1 VDKERDEIN
10 KRDERKIPSEG
21 HRPPDWRTEPPT
33 SRGIFVWILVLGI
46 ILLAFHLFVGQRDE
60 IRKLTRSEFYELIK
74 AHGKGDGKITINKC
88 ELVRDVVGDY
98 FAQGVYT
105 IRSPD
110 NKLKEVRF
118 KTNLRVSDK
127 LEEMLDEYGI
137 QYEYVY
143 QSPFVA
149 QFLTNVLPSLL
160 ILGLIFFLFVKQM
173 RAVGQG
179 ALSFGKSRAKLLNR
193 DKHRVTFDDVAGIDE
208 AKEEVQEIIEFLKNP
223 KKFQKLGGRI
233 PKGVLLVGPPGTGK
247 TLLAKAIAGEADVPF
262 FSISG
267 SDFVE
272 MFVGVGASRVRDMF
286 EQGKRNAPC
295 LIFIDEI
302 DAVGRSRF
310 SGIGGGHDEREQTLN
325 ALLVEMDGFD
335 TQEGI
340 IIIAAT
346 NRPDVLDPALL
357 RPGRFDRQIAIDLPT
372 IDGREAILKMH
383 ARKLRLAKDVDLRK
397 IARGTP
403 GFSGADLANLLNEA
417 ALLAARQNKDAIDMH
432 DLEEARDKVKWGRE
446 RRSRVLDDYE
456 KKITAYHE
464 SGHAVVL
471 ASIEGHEPLH
481 KITIIPRGISY
492 LGATVQLPEKERYV
506 ESKSKLLGMLT
517 GLMGGR
523 VAEQIVFGDVTTGAT
538 SDLKEATRI
547 ARMMVCTWGMSENL
561 GPQSFGDHQEFMF
574 LARELVRAPEYSEY
588 TARKIDEEVEQLLR
602 KCYDR
607 AYQILTAKRDKL
619 EYVANLLLE
628 RETLDG
634 RDVEE
639 IVMYGKV
646 LSEEERAQKEMEKR
660 VQQDTQKGDNKK
672 DKISNGSAPVTEP
685 PQNKEV

>member
-1 VDKERDEIN
+1 MTVDNERDEFN
-10 KRDERKIPSEG
+10 RPQKKIPPQG
-21 HRPPDWRTEPPT
+21 RRPADWRAEPPT

-46 ILLAFHLFVGQRDE
+46 ILIIFHLFVGRRNDV
-60 IRKLTRSEFYELIK
+60 RKLTRSEFYELVK
-74 AHGKGDGKITINKC
+74 SHGKGDGRIVIGKC

-98 FAQGVYT
+98 FAQGFYT
-105 IRSPD
+105 VRGAD
-110 NKLKEVRF
+110 NKTKEVRF

-143 QSPFVA
+143 QSPFMT

-160 ILGLIFFLFVKQM
+160 ILGLIFFLFVRQM

-179 ALSFGKSRAKLLNR
+179 ALSFGKSRAKLLSR
-193 DKHRVTFDDVAGIDE
+193 DKNRVTFDDVAGIDE

-335 TQEGI
+335 TQEGV

-383 ARKLRLAKDVDLRK
+383 VRKLKLAKGVDLRR

-417 ALLAARQNKDAIDMH
+417 ALLAARQGKDAIDMY

-481 KITIIPRGISY
+481 KITIIPRGIAY

-506 ESKSKLLGMLT
+506 ESKTKLLGILT

-523 VAEQIVFGDVTTGAT
+523 VAEQMVFGDVTTGAT

-547 ARMMVCTWGMSENL
+547 ARLMICTWGMSENL
-561 GPQSFGDHQEFMF
+561 GPQSFGEHQEFMF
-574 LARELVRAPEYSEY
+574 LAREITRAPDYSEN

-607 AYQILTAKRDKL
+607 AHQILTTNREKL

-634 RDVEE
+634 KDVEE

-646 LSEEERAQKEMEKR
+646 LTEEERSQKEKEQTEKQNAQKTEKNKDISTSSLPVVEMP
-660 VQQDTQKGDNKK
+660 
-672 DKISNGSAPVTEP
+672 SS
-685 PQNKEV
+685 